1 MGLQHQ
7 HHLGLVRNAES
18 VPILVHWTKTCIF
31 KKLSGDMWALSILKT
46 YSGLTSVFSKFHL
59 LILQSSNFFSFL
71 TFSSFLSFYVFERTS
86 PNHIHLV
93 ELRTSWSPWVELI
106 SVRSCLN
113 DLNANEWETISNSWL
128 ANLVSQL
135 WVCSLFL
142 SFSLSH
148 SHTHTYCQW
157 AHESPVFRSQVELV
171 KHYMSET
178 LLFDRVIWEAW
189 MSRIEMVLIKFYC

>member
-1 MGLQHQ
+1 M
-7 HHLGLVRNAES
+7 
-18 VPILVHWTKTCIF
+18 
-31 KKLSGDMWALSILKT
+31 
-46 YSGLTSVFSKFHL
+46 
-59 LILQSSNFFSFL
+59 ILQSSNLSSFL
-71 TFSSFLSFYVFERTS
+71 AFYSFLSFYVFERTS

-113 DLNANEWETISNSWL
+113 DLNANQWETISNSWL
-128 ANLVSQL
+128 TNLVNQL

-142 SFSLSH
+142 SFSLFL

-157 AHESPVFRSQVELV
+157 AHENQVFWSQVELV